1 LILLQSDWSLGDA
14 TAGFVAELPL
24 TEENDQREE
33 SMNITRRNF
42 AIGMAAIASLRPTLA
57 SAAEW
62 PTRPVIF
69 VVPFPAGGST
79 DVVARLF
86 AERYAE
92 SLSQSFVVENRSG
105 ANGNIAAAQVARAP
119 ADGYTILVSGNG
131 QNAMNHSLFAQMQYD
146 STKDFTHICLL
157 ASTPNAIIVPAESP
171 INSLADLV
179 RLAKDTG
186 DGLAF
191 ATPGTGSSGHLSL
204 AMLENRAGFKIRHV
218 PYRGAAPLVTD
229 VLGGHVPVGI
239 VNVDIPL
246 AHVQSRRLRVIAVTS
261 AARSHLYPEAPTVA
275 ESGFPG
281 FEAVGWF
288 GLSAPAGTPGE
299 IITKLNTLANQFLQE
314 EKIKQRFAAGGYL
327 AGGGSPKDYAEFI
340 ASEIVKWRE
349 VVKASGI
356 SLE

>member
-1 LILLQSDWSLGDA
+1 M
-14 TAGFVAELPL
+14 E
-24 TEENDQREE
+24 
-33 SMNITRRNF
+33 ITRRGLTFGF
-42 AIGMAAIASLRPTLA
+42 AAAACWPALA
-57 SAAEW
+57 VAAEW
-62 PTRPVIF
+62 PERPVTF

-92 SLSQSFVVENRSG
+92 TLKQGFMVENRPG
-105 ANGNIAAAQVARAP
+105 ANGNIGAAQVARAP

-131 QNAMNHSLFAQMQYD
+131 QNAMNHSLYARMPFD
-146 STKDFTHICLL
+146 STKDFAHICLL
-157 ASTPNAIIVPAESP
+157 ASTPNAIIVPADSP
-171 INSLADLV
+171 ITDFGELLRRARDI
-179 RLAKDTG
+179 G

-191 ATPGTGSSGHLSL
+191 ASPGTGSSGHLSL
-204 AMLENRAGFKIRHV
+204 AMLENAAKFKVRHV

-239 VNVDIPL
+239 VNVDIPFG
-246 AHVQSRRLRVIAVTS
+246 HVQSGKLRVLAVTS
-261 AARSHLYPEAPTVA
+261 AGRSQLYPQAPTVA

-288 GLSAPAGTPGE
+288 GLSAPAGTPKE
-299 IITKLNTLANQFLQE
+299 IVARLNLLANQFLGE
-314 EKIKQRFAAGGYL
+314 ETLKQRFAAGGYL
-327 AGGGSPKDYAEFI
+327 AGGGSSQGYADFI
-340 ASEIVKWRE
+340 GREILKWRD